1 MNYPSVARVLSLL
14 MLILAGAAA
23 LGIAVAVLAGEAQQ
37 IVTFSVTAL
46 GTAVAAVSVLLLTP
60 RPQRKSRASDGLAV
74 VILWWLL
81 APLAAAMPFVFGVAN
96 SSVLTAI
103 HEAAACLTTTG
114 HSLIRVAEEDWP
126 ISLIYWRGALHVLGA
141 YAAVTMAAGV
151 FAAINLGGPGVHR
164 TVLFSLPES
173 SFFDA
178 MPRIV
183 VPVGLMILVGTMFVF
198 VMLLILGIA
207 PDRALGDAV
216 SVITTGLVHPDALER
231 VPASL
236 GVSLALG
243 LGLCLGS
250 LGLVFWLPLRR
261 GAWREI
267 FKDAE
272 IVIFAGFLLLFA
284 LFAVLFGFTF
294 GQSLGWSLSTL
305 STSGIPLSERS
316 VAAGIPLPVYV
327 MPCLIGGSALAAA
340 GGIKLARVIVL
351 GQRAGQEFQQLGY
364 RRSIV
369 TFRFRDRELD
379 ERSVIGVWVYFVA
392 YVLAVFLFVV
402 AFSFTGLGFDD
413 SIRLSIGGLTSSG
426 ALVSPAAPDMTPAG
440 EILLIVA
447 MLLGRLEIL
456 TLLPALSLSFW
467 RG

>member
-1 MNYPSVARVLSLL
+1 MNFPSVARVLSLL
-14 MLILAGAAA
+14 MLILAGAATV
-23 LGIAVAVLAGEAQQ
+23 GIAVAAFAREAQQ
-37 IVTFSVTAL
+37 VVSFSVTAL

-60 RPQRKSRASDGLAV
+60 RPQRKSRPSDGLAV

-96 SSVLTAI
+96 SSPLTAI

-126 ISLIYWRGALHVLGA
+126 VSLTYWRGALHVLGA
-141 YAAVTMAAGV
+141 FAAVTMAAGV

-198 VMLLILGIA
+198 VMLLVLGIPA
-207 PDRALGDAV
+207 GRALGDAV
-216 SVITTGLVHPDALER
+216 SVITTGLVHPDALTHA
-231 VPASL
+231 PASL
-236 GVSLALG
+236 AVALALG

-261 GAWREI
+261 GTWGDI
-267 FKDAE
+267 VKDAE
-272 IVIFAGFLLLFA
+272 IVVFAGFLLLFA

-305 STSGIPLSERS
+305 STSGIPLSARS
-316 VAAGIPLPVYV
+316 VAEGIPLPVYV

-351 GQRAGQEFQQLGY
+351 GQRAMQEFQQLGY

-392 YVLAVFLFVV
+392 YVLAVFLFLV
-402 AFSFTGLGFDD
+402 AFSFTGLGFDE

-426 ALVSPAAPDMTPAG
+426 ALVSPATANITQAG
-440 EILLIVA
+440 EILLILA

>member
-14 MLILAGAAA
+14 MLLLAGAAA
-23 LGIAVAVLAGEAQQ
+23 ICMIIAVIAGEDQQ
-37 IVTFSVTAL
+37 IFTFSVTVIAI
-46 GTAVAAVSVLLLTP
+46 AVAAASVLLLTP
-60 RPQRKSRASDGLAV
+60 APPRRSRSSDGLAV

-81 APLAAAMPFVFGVAN
+81 APLAAAMPFIFGVAN

-114 HSLIRVAEEDWP
+114 HSLIRVAQEDWP
-126 ISLIYWRGALHVLGA
+126 ISLICWRGALHVIGA
-141 YAAVTMAAGV
+141 CAAITMAAGV
-151 FAAINLGGPGVHR
+151 FAAVNLGGPGVHR
-164 TVLFSLPES
+164 TELFSIPET

-178 MPRIV
+178 MARIA
-183 VPVGLMILVGTMFVF
+183 VPVALMLVTGITFVF
-198 VMLLILGIA
+198 VILLVLGL
-207 PDRALGDAV
+207 PPGRALGDAV
-216 SVITTGLVHPDALER
+216 SVITTGLVHPDALQQPPGS
-231 VPASL
+231 PAVAAVL
-236 GVSLALG
+236 GIG
-243 LGLCLGS
+243 LFFGS
-250 LGLVFWLPLRR
+250 LGLALWLPLRR
-261 GAWREI
+261 AAWGDIAR
-267 FKDAE
+267 DAE
-272 IVIFAGFLLLFA
+272 IALFVGLLFFFA
-284 LFAVLFGFTF
+284 VFAVLFDFSF
-294 GQSLGWSLSTL
+294 GQALGWSLSTL

-316 VAAGIPLPVYV
+316 VSAAVPLPVSV
-327 MPCLIGGSALAAA
+327 IPCLIGGSALAAA

-402 AFSFTGLGFDD
+402 GFSFAGLGFDD
-413 SIRLSIGGLTSSG
+413 SIRLSIGGLTSAG
-426 ALVSPAAPDMTPAG
+426 GLADPATRNLTSEG
-440 EILLIVA
+440 ELLLITA

-456 TLLPALSLSFW
+456 TLIPALSLSFW

>member
-14 MLILAGAAA
+14 MLLLAGAAA
-23 LGIAVAVLAGEAQQ
+23 IGVVIAVIAGEGQQ
-37 IVTFSVTAL
+37 IVTFSVTAI
-46 GTAVAAVSVLLLTP
+46 GIAVAAASVLLLTP
-60 RPQRKSRASDGLAV
+60 VPRRKARASDGLAV

-141 YAAVTMAAGV
+141 YAAITMAAGV

-164 TVLFSLPES
+164 TVLFSLPET

-178 MPRIV
+178 MPRIIM
-183 VPVGLMILVGTMFVF
+183 PVGLMLAVSITFVF
-198 VMLLILGIA
+198 AMLVVLGLP

-216 SVITTGLVHPDALER
+216 SVITTGLVHPDALQQP
-231 VPASL
+231 PASL
-236 GVSLALG
+236 AVAVALG
-243 LGLCLGS
+243 VGLCLGS
-250 LGLVFWLPLRR
+250 LGLAFWLPLRSAVW
-261 GAWREI
+261 GDI
-267 FKDAE
+267 IKDAE
-272 IVIFAGFLLLFA
+272 IAVFVGLLFLFA
-284 LFAVLFGFTF
+284 SFAVLFDFTF
-294 GQSLGWSLSTL
+294 GQSFGWSLSTL

-316 VAAGIPLPVYV
+316 VGAGIPLPVYV

-402 AFSFTGLGFDD
+402 GFSFAGLGFDD

-426 ALVSPAAPDMTPAG
+426 ALVDPATQNITASG